1 MKKFFENYFLSF
13 TDKILEHK
21 EANPKLLELAYKIK
35 KLKKNKLYIFG
46 NGGSLSIANHAQ
58 LDFMN
63 KCKINTHQ
71 GNDAGLISCFT
82 NDYGYENW
90 ISLVL
95 KQTATNKDLVILI
108 SSSGKSK
115 NMLNAFKTANKMG
128 IKNIYSLTGFNK
140 NNPLKKMTKNKSL
153 WVNSKSYN
161 FIENIHQIWLLA
173 MVDYLS

>member
-1 MKKFFENYFLSF
+1 
-13 TDKILEHK
+13 
-21 EANPKLLELAYKIK
+21 
-35 KLKKNKLYIFG
+35 
-46 NGGSLSIANHAQ
+46 
-58 LDFMN
+58 MN
-63 KCKINTHQ
+63 KCKINTYQ

-95 KQTATNKDLVILI
+95 KKTATNKDLVILI

-115 NMLNAFKTANKMG
+115 NMLKAFKTANKMG

-140 NNPLKKMTKNKSL
+140 SNPLKKMTKNKSL